1 MRRKDAEEEEEEEK
15 EEEER
20 RVDEEGGQSRR
31 SAGRREVTEGRE
43 EAGRGQTDGREV
55 QRTLP
60 RPAYPHRAC
69 NCNCSSRESPR
80 VKPGE
85 IALDLVQHTRV
96 RIHTK
101 ADKERRARKGS
112 AWRGGNGLEQS
123 RAERNL
129 LARSGAT
136 KRKV

>member
-15 EEEER
+15 VEEER

-31 SAGRREVTEGRE
+31 GGGREVTEGRE

-85 IALDLVQHTRV
+85 IALDLVQHASKDTHQSGQREASPE
-96 RIHTK
+96 RIGV
-101 ADKERRARKGS
+101 ARRKRTG
-112 AWRGGNGLEQS
+112 
-123 RAERNL
+123 AE
-129 LARSGAT
+129 
-136 KRKV
+136 